1 MAQQEK
7 QLSTIQEGKGAVGFS
22 PKVNTTT
29 VYDENGQPLNV
40 ILKTSNGKLKDC
52 ADAIG
57 KQRNR
62 TDNLQDALEQASF
75 HEGITQ
81 SANQIELASGTGLEA
96 VTAQQAFAEL
106 ATEVFPVNVEV
117 TESNAGTYEV
127 GTPNITPRIVLNIIR
142 KGTDVAPS
150 ATTTVSPSGTV
161 QSDNKTIT
169 DSAISSGSKTYQI
182 EVTQGG
188 QTASAPNQTFSF
200 MNYVY
205 GFASDTKPA
214 SAAALITT
222 ITNVQ
227 GTSSARTLSTSKT
240 KGSTSLAANKYYIF
254 AVQGTDVNLVC
265 RHAATDG
272 VVSGCTTYKG
282 STKLSIPRING
293 TGSDDYCAIIVEK
306 STSAWNFKITNS

>member
-1 MAQQEK
+1 MAQEK
-7 QLSTIQEGKGAVGFS
+7 QLNTITEGKGAIPFS
-22 PKVNTTT
+22 PKVNTST

-40 ILKTSNGKLKDC
+40 VLRSVDGKFKECSHSIGEQREKTEG
-52 ADAIG
+52 
-57 KQRNR
+57 
-62 TDNLQDALEQASF
+62 LQDTINEAALHNGEVQAAVLVN
-75 HEGITQ
+75 I
-81 SANQIELASGTGLEA
+81 ASGTGLTA
-96 VTAQQAFAEL
+96 VNAQQAFAEI
-106 ATEVFPVNVEV
+106 AKEIYPVQVAIAS
-117 TESNAGTYEV
+117 SNAGTYEIGDAQHSV
-127 GTPNITPRIVLNIIR
+127 TPHIVLSITRN
-142 KGTDVAPS
+142 GADVSSS
-150 ATTTVSPSGTV
+150 AQTTSSQGEV

-214 SAAALITT
+214 SAAALITA
-222 ITNVQ
+222 ITNAQ